1 MKYPFL
7 IKGALFP
14 WRWAVGS
21 CLIAPI
27 ACFFL
32 LLVCPETP
40 VWYMTKGRSEDARQA
55 LIRLR
60 GSDNM
65 DIVESEFNRIELCIK
80 IEEKEKEIN
89 NSSGKTQSKFKQL
102 TSNFPTDMSFW
113 KPFGFLMVL
122 FALGLEWTGFPAI
135 GFYMVPLLKKSKI
148 PFDPFWASAMLASY
162 R

>member
-1 MKYPFL
+1 
-7 IKGALFP
+7 
-14 WRWAVGS
+14 
-21 CLIAPI
+21 
-27 ACFFL
+27 
-32 LLVCPETP
+32 
-40 VWYMTKGRSEDARQA
+40 
-55 LIRLR
+55 
-60 GSDNM
+60 M

-102 TSNFPTDMSFW
+102 TSNFPMDMSFW